1 MRSGTAIV
9 FAFNILFE
17 FIIAAKV
24 PFIGLML
31 ISIAIIKRLF
41 RLRYA

>member
-17 FIIAAKV
+17 FIAVLTRMKYRSV
-24 PFIGLML
+24 PQ
-31 ISIAIIKRLF
+31 A
-41 RLRYA
+41 Y